1 MKLILSLTIQILARI
16 DVVTMLQLHTKDF
29 SGLLKPGGLFNG
41 QLNLLLRPV
50 GADEEGANG
59 KQCRIFCFPCFQ
71 STTLRNLH

>member
-50 GADEEGANG
+50 GADE
-59 KQCRIFCFPCFQ
+59 
-71 STTLRNLH
+71 